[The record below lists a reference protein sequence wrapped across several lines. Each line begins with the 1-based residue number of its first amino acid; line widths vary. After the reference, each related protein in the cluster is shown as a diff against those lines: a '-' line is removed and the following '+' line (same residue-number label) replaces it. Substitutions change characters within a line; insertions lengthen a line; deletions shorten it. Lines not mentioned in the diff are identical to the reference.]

1 MFDDLKL
8 IIDGRTEP
16 TLHAGI
22 AALEA
27 ALEKHH
33 ATGWKE
39 LITNLV
45 VTGDSD
51 DGSTIVERAVGIL
64 YMQVEALL
72 QQMHIKLE
80 LETLTITKLADIV
93 EALLFEPSD
102 LDGQILAAVE
112 ASDDSVDALVNALGI
127 KLNLLPEE
135 VMEYVLSVSEDTI
148 EAMKAVLSRSVNQE
162 EYGDPDLK
170 AVLGLLNQYQTLSGP
185 GQANLGMEALTSGMA
200 VGTSMELMVEHYNG
214 QGRIDPTQYE
224 STIDQL
230 ISLAILAKTPKDA
243 LEDEVL
249 HFMEQF
255 YPDLF
260 DFQKVRKVLL
270 QRLSAMRE
278 AFA

>member
-1 MFDDLKL
+1 MFEDLKL
-8 IIDGRTEP
+8 IVEGRTEP
-16 TLHAGI
+16 TLYAGI

-27 ALEKHH
+27 ALEKHN
-33 ATGWKE
+33 ASGWKE

-45 VTGDSD
+45 TTGDSD
-51 DGSTIVERAVGIL
+51 DGSTVVEHAVGIL
-64 YMQVEALL
+64 YMQVEALF
-72 QQMHIKLE
+72 QQMKIVLNLE
-80 LETLTITKLADIV
+80 SITITKLADIV

-112 ASDDSVDALVNALGI
+112 ASDDSVDAFVNALGI

-135 VMEYVLSVSEDTI
+135 VMEYVESVSEHTI
-148 EAMKAVLSRSVNQE
+148 EALKAVLSRSTDQS
-162 EYGDPDLK
+162 EYADPEMK

-185 GQANLGMEALTSGMA
+185 GQASLGMEALTSGMP
-200 VGTSMELMVEHYNG
+200 VGTPMELMVEHYNG
-214 QGRIDPTQYE
+214 RIDPSQYE

-230 ISLAILAKTPKDA
+230 ISLAIMAKTPKDA

-260 DFQKVRKVLL
+260 DFQKARKVLL
-270 QRLSAMRE
+270 QRLKSLNE

>member
-1 MFDDLKL
+1 MFEDLKL
-8 IIDGRTEP
+8 IVEGRTEP
-16 TLHAGI
+16 TLYAGI

-27 ALEKHH
+27 ALEKHN
-33 ATGWKE
+33 ASGWKE

-45 VTGDSD
+45 TTGDSD
-51 DGSTIVERAVGIL
+51 DGSTIVEHAVGIL
-64 YMQVEALL
+64 YMQVEALF
-72 QQMHIKLE
+72 QQMKIVLNLE
-80 LETLTITKLADIV
+80 SITITKLADIV

-112 ASDDSVDALVNALGI
+112 ASDDSVDAFVNALGI

-135 VMEYVLSVSEDTI
+135 VMEYVESVSEHTI
-148 EAMKAVLSRSVNQE
+148 EALKGVLSRSTDQS
-162 EYGDPDLK
+162 EYADPEMK

-185 GQANLGMEALTSGMA
+185 GQASLGMEALTSGMP
-200 VGTSMELMVEHYNG
+200 VGTPMELMVEHYNG
-214 QGRIDPTQYE
+214 RIDPTQHE

-230 ISLAILAKTPKDA
+230 ISLAIMAKTPKDA

-260 DFQKVRKVLL
+260 DFQKARKVLL
-270 QRLSAMRE
+270 QRLKSLNE